1 MNRSIPNM
9 FNGVSQQPPALRL
22 PSQANIQENGMS
34 SVVDGLSKRPPTQHL
49 AKLSD
54 SSATNVFI
62 HTINRDK
69 FSQYIVILD
78 GTSIKVYDLEG
89 NEKTVTFPDTDDY
102 LTSAKFPLA
111 MPVGGN

>member
-34 SVVDGLSKRPPTQHL
+34 SVVDGLSKRPPTKHL

-69 FSQYIVILD
+69 FSQYVVLLD
-78 GTSIKVYDLEG
+78 GTNINV
-89 NEKTVTFPDTDDY
+89 
-102 LTSAKFPLA
+102 
-111 MPVGGN
+111 